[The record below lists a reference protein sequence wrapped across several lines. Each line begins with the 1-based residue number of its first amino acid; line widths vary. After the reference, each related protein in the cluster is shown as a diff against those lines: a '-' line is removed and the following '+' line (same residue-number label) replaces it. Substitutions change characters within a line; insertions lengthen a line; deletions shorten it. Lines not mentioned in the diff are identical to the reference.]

1 MVTSNGEY
9 ADSIQVRVLFEAL
22 GISEKEGVKLAPP
35 GKPGDFVSVDVALRW
50 LDAVAEA
57 GGSCGVRARF
67 LRVRLILGAVG

>member
-1 MVTSNGEY
+1 MVTSNGEC

-22 GISEKEGVKLAPP
+22 GIDENDGGDLTPP
-35 GKPGDFVSVDVALRW
+35 GKPGDFISYDAAVRW

-57 GGSCGVRARF
+57 GGACGVRARF